1 MFWGKSHE
9 NHTAWKVS
17 KYRVFSGPYFP
28 VVSPNTRKYGPEK
41 TPYLDPF
48 HPVSFIVRN
57 FSNIEIEINENLNI
71 NQNNRED
78 YQQWLKDYQ

>member
-1 MFWGKSHE
+1 M
-9 NHTAWKVS
+9 S

-28 VVSPNTRKYGPEK
+28 VVSPNTRKYEPEK

-78 YQQWLKDYQ
+78 YQQ